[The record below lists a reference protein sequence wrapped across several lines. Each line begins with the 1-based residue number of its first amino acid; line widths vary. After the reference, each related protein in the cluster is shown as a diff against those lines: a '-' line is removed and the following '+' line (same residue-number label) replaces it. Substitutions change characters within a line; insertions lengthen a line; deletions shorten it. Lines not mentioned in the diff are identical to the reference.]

1 MTGNVDLCSVMP
13 LTESYCSVF
22 NISFSQSSCVYYKS
36 EFDTAYTQLCIA
48 EECDSS
54 LYIGVIRIH
63 KANFHVRNNA
73 VLGD

>member
-1 MTGNVDLCSVMP
+1 MLSDAFDGKLLLRFQHQL
-13 LTESYCSVF
+13 LTIF
-22 NISFSQSSCVYYKS
+22 
-36 EFDTAYTQLCIA
+36 
-48 EECDSS
+48 SS